1 MRNLCILRMIHGFV
15 QALPLLLSQGYLMA
29 TQSNILSDVHNVS
42 TVLSLFSV
50 CWALASFNKNIRSKD
65 INKLVLTWIG
75 VIFQLLWRFGTVTAR
90 ILALVYYASAFEYW
104 IFLVVALHW
113 LCMFM
118 WNLIQTWVSWK
129 KKCGSFFLIPR
140 RKKNIDSF
148 FSFWILS

>member
-1 MRNLCILRMIHGFV
+1 MDNTNILQFFFTVKREMRNLCILRMIHGFV

-118 WNLIQTWVSWK
+118 WNLIQTWVS
-129 KKCGSFFLIPR
+129 
-140 RKKNIDSF
+140 
-148 FSFWILS
+148 